1 MRGFA
6 IGTIYKHLARY
17 VKSGDIPLSELMPAP
32 HQEAILKVIGR
43 IGLKEGRT
51 AIKSLCPPEITY
63 EEINLVLATMEN

>member
-1 MRGFA
+1 
-6 IGTIYKHLARY
+6 
-17 VKSGDIPLSELMPAP
+17 MPAP